1 MSDKAALRAAALAAR
16 AAVEEPGLRGARAC
30 AHLRAWLAARAPQAA
45 LAGYF
50 PIRGEID
57 PRPLLA
63 AHAGPTGLPV
73 VTSVGQPLAF
83 RAWRPGQPVV
93 AGPFGTVQPP
103 ESAES
108 LQPEVVVVPLAG
120 FDRRGARIGYGGG
133 FYDRTLEF
141 LRARGPVLAAGLAFA
156 AQELERVPEE
166 GFDQPLDLVATEAG
180 ILLPVRD

>member
-16 AAVEEPGLRGARAC
+16 AAVDEPGLRGATAC
-30 AHLRAWLAARAPQAA
+30 AHLRAWLAAHAPRAA

-63 AHAGPTGLPV
+63 AHGGPTGLPV
-73 VTSVGQPLAF
+73 VAGFGQPLAF
-83 RAWRPGQPVV
+83 RAWRLGQPVV
-93 AGPFGTVQPP
+93 PGPFGTFHPP
-103 ESAES
+103 ETAES
-108 LQPEVVVVPLAG
+108 MQPEVVIVPLAG

-133 FYDRTLEF
+133 FYDRTLET

-156 AQELERVPEE
+156 AQELDRVPAEP
-166 GFDQPLDLVATEAG
+166 FDQPLDLVATESG
-180 ILLPVRD
+180 ILLPARD